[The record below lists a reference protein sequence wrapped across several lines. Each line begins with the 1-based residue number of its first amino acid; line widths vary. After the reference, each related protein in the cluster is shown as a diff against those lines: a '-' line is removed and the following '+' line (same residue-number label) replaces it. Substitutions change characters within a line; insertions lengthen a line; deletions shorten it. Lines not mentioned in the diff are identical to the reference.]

1 MDGFLY
7 WHTQVHSLSETSCS
21 KSPTI
26 HVCAVTLRAKCL
38 RVRLLR
44 LLCYLLPAKP
54 VCSWTQSVELKVPC
68 CGRSFF
74 LPPEA
79 EVMASSL
86 WYIVTTKHT
95 LTHIAT
101 TADRFCTATL
111 TRCDND
117 FINKP
122 TLCLVN
128 RYNPHDCV
136 HLLVKYIKFSA
147 QYITTSIYLLHLRKT
162 IWGLKMGTL
171 I

>member
-54 VCSWTQSVELKVPC
+54 VCSWTQSVEQSAMLW
-68 CGRSFF
+68 SILS

-86 WYIVTTKHT
+86 RYIVTTKHT

-122 TLCLVN
+122 T
-128 RYNPHDCV
+128 
-136 HLLVKYIKFSA
+136 IMFGE
-147 QYITTSIYLLHLRKT
+147 SI
-162 IWGLKMGTL
+162 
-171 I
+171 